1 MKVKDIVKDQLN
13 NLFEIETE
21 DRHTIEA
28 VHYRGDTLCVS
39 TQLGCPIRCSF
50 CASGLNG
57 LIRNLSYEE
66 IIGQYFHVENKG
78 FQIKNIAFA
87 GIGEPLLNWDNVKK
101 AFFFFKDKG
110 LKVSFY
116 TTGFPLKNFKEL
128 LELPHNGVTV
138 SIHSVDEG
146 KRSQLI
152 PVNHSLM
159 EIIQTLKTHLNSLSN
174 KKKKL
179 YSLGY
184 LLIDGVN
191 NSDDELKKLSEIAE
205 NLNITVSLLKFNEIE
220 GIEYKSTSDDE
231 YERAFLFLR
240 KNGIKVTLS
249 NRYRTR
255 KIGGCGTL
263 MVNRI
268 KEKAQEQTI

>member
-21 DRHTIEA
+21 DSHTIEA

-66 IIGQYFHVENKG
+66 IIGQYFQVENNG

-138 SIHSVDEG
+138 SIHSVNED

-179 YSLGY
+179 YSIGY